1 MRCKLFAST
10 LLSWIWMTC
19 LGHAAPNQFPESP
32 NFTTLSEQGFF
43 AGLTVGD
50 NREVVL
56 QKLQSKGYLGYK
68 ELQSNLIKSP
78 IRWDGHAYELT
89 CKFKEDQLML
99 CLIQG
104 EAGWQEFFYEDIVKP
119 QWSDLRKR
127 VVQIY
132 GKPNKSVEF
141 PHLYDV
147 PLNDEGGLVTD
158 QWELDDRTIILC
170 LHAYSKQD

>member
-1 MRCKLFAST
+1 
-10 LLSWIWMTC
+10 
-19 LGHAAPNQFPESP
+19 
-32 NFTTLSEQGFF
+32 
-43 AGLTVGD
+43 
-50 NREVVL
+50 
-56 QKLQSKGYLGYK
+56 
-68 ELQSNLIKSP
+68 
-78 IRWDGHAYELT
+78 
-89 CKFKEDQLML
+89 ML

-170 LHAYSKQD
+170 LHAYSKQDCCTRQVLDFSCCTLLIQPK